1 MVLIIP
7 DRYPFPIIVI
17 IIPYIFKNATPIT
30 TYVHER
36 KINVSISRFFTPLLV
51 MLSLWLSIRYLLPIA
66 MPFLLAG
73 LLALAAEPL
82 VTFFYKKV
90 GLPRPAATGI
100 GMTMVLVLLI
110 LGIMVLVAL
119 LLRELGLLAS
129 VVPDLA
135 DTAVEGLSLLEGRLL
150 GLVSRAPGNMG
161 IMLQQSVEGFF
172 SDGTALLDRTTA
184 WLLGLAGGIVKAL
197 PDSALGLFTWLLS
210 CYMLSAK
217 LPVLK
222 DWLRRHLPPVWN
234 EKYRPMLHRLKGA
247 LGGWLKAQAKLLAIT
262 FLVLTIGLFL
272 LQVPYA
278 PLWALVIAF
287 VDALPV
293 LGSGMVLVPW
303 SIVCFLQ
310 GESVR
315 GIGLLGIYAAACLL
329 RSILEPR
336 FVGKQLGLDPLVTLA
351 AIYVGYRLLGLGG
364 MLLAPLLA
372 VLLTQLFAAPQEG

>member
-1 MVLIIP
+1 L
-7 DRYPFPIIVI
+7 
-17 IIPYIFKNATPIT
+17 
-30 TYVHER
+30 
-36 KINVSISRFFTPLLV
+36 SISRFFVPIFIILG
-51 MLSLWLSIRYLLPIA
+51 LWLGIRYLLPIA

-73 LLALAAEPL
+73 LLALVAEPL
-82 VTFFYKKV
+82 VIFFQKKT
-90 GLPRPAATGI
+90 GLPRAIATGI
-100 GMTMVLVLLI
+100 GMTMVLVLLV
-110 LGIMVLVAL
+110 LSVMVLVAL
-119 LLRELGLLAS
+119 LLRELGLLAG

-135 DTAVEGLSLLEGRLL
+135 DTAVEGLSLLEGWLL

-161 IMLQQSVEGFF
+161 TMLQRSVEGFF
-172 SDGTALLDRTTA
+172 SDGTALLDRITT
-184 WLLGLAGGIVKAL
+184 WLLGLAGGIVKGL
-197 PDSALGLFTWLLS
+197 PDSALGLFTWLLAS
-210 CYMLSAK
+210 YMLSAK

-222 DWLRRHLPPVWN
+222 GWVHRRLPPQWH
-234 EKYRPMLHRLKGA
+234 EKYRPMLKRLKKA
-247 LGGWLKAQAKLLAIT
+247 LGGWLKAQAKLMAVTFIVLIT
-262 FLVLTIGLFL
+262 GLFI
-272 LQVPYA
+272 LQISYA

-315 GIGLLGIYAAACLL
+315 GVGLLGIYAAACLL

-364 MLLAPLLA
+364 MILAPLVA
-372 VLLTQLFAAPQEG
+372 VILTQVFTAPKEG